1 MPAAVRVLRDPV
13 QASAALQSGRLA
25 MLEHLA
31 EPDSAA
37 GVARKI
43 DMPRQQVNYHLKEL
57 EKHGLVEFVE
67 ERRKG
72 NCLER
77 IVQATARSYLVSPE
91 ALGKLGTAPEE
102 RRDRFSA
109 AWLVAAAARVIR
121 DLAVLG
127 LRARGAGKRLATLT
141 LETEIRF
148 RSAQERSAFAEEL
161 SETLIR
167 LTAKYHDSES
177 PGGRPFRVL
186 AGVWPMITKIE
197 EDGGESAALE

>member
-1 MPAAVRVLRDPV
+1 MPAAVRVLRDPA
-13 QASAALQSGRLA
+13 QASAALQPGRLA
-25 MLEHLA
+25 LLERLA
-31 EPDSAA
+31 EPGSAA
-37 GVARKI
+37 GVARQI

-72 NCLER
+72 NCIER

-91 ALGKLGTAPEE
+91 ALGKLGSTPEE

-109 AWLVAAAARVIR
+109 AWLVSAAARVIR

-127 LRARGAGKRLATLT
+127 LRSQRAGKRLATLT

-148 RSAQERSAFAEEL
+148 RNAHERSAFAEEL
-161 SETLIR
+161 SETLVR
-167 LTAKYHDSES
+167 LTAKYHDVES

-186 AGVWPMITKIE
+186 AGVWPMITKTE

>member
-13 QASAALQSGRLA
+13 QASAVLQPGRLTL
-25 MLEHLA
+25 LEHLA
-31 EPDSAA
+31 SPDSAA

-77 IVQATARSYLVSPE
+77 IVQATARTYLVSPE
-91 ALGKLGTAPEE
+91 ALGKLGTTPEE

-109 AWLVAAAARVIR
+109 AWLVSAAARVIR

-127 LRARGAGKRLATLT
+127 LRSQRAGKRLATLT
-141 LETEIRF
+141 IETEIRF
-148 RSAQERSAFAEEL
+148 RSAEERSEFAEEL
-161 SETLIR
+161 SDTLMR
-167 LTAKYHDSES
+167 LTAKYHDAES

-186 AGVWPMITKIE
+186 AGVWPMITKKE